1 MVQAGSGEP
10 VPDDLVELGR
20 ILSAYG
26 VRGWVKIAPHS
37 QQSDILLKT
46 KTWWIAPSAQ
56 ASASVVVPVACTV
69 MAARRHSASV
79 VAQVAGCTDRDG
91 ADALRGATVHIPRSA
106 FPQPAEGEYYWVD
119 LIGCTLFGQDDAGA
133 VVPLGTV
140 NEVMDNGAHAVL
152 KVSNGTLVPFVDAHV
167 LAVDMAARRID
178 TNWPA
183 DF

>member
-1 MVQAGSGEP
+1 M
-10 VPDDLVELGR
+10 PDDLVELGR

-26 VRGWVKIAPHS
+26 VRGWLKIAPHS
-37 QQSDILLKT
+37 QQFDSLLKA
-46 KTWWIAPSAQ
+46 KTWWIAPSAHAA
-56 ASASVVVPVACTV
+56 ASACTPVAYKV
-69 MAARRHSASV
+69 MAARGHSASV
-79 VAQVAGCTDRDG
+79 VAQLEGCADRDG
-91 ADALRGATVHIPRSA
+91 AEALRGATVHIPRSA

-119 LIGCTLFGQDDAGA
+119 LIGCALFGQDDAGA
-133 VVPLGTV
+133 VVQLGTV
-140 NEVMDNGAHAVL
+140 DEVMDNGAHSVL